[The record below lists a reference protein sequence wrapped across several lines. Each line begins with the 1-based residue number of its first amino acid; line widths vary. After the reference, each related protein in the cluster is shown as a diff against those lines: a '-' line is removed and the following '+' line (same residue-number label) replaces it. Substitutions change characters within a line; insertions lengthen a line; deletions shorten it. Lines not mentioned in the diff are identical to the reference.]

1 MLGPSLSYGF
11 VPQPCNKCFSF
22 SECPLFSFLLLIA
35 FCIAPKLIITITSS
49 YIIVSCSFFSV
60 SIDISSQFSSFPSLA
75 YSYFFS
81 KFECPQSKPAK
92 LLSFLQFVF
101 LSLSSHDTCLSVQL
115 LLLISDRL
123 HHRLHRP
130 LKKQQKE
137 ELLLLSVC
145 CRTLLLP
152 SFPFFSMPSSFVA
165 ANVCVLAALARGLC
179 RFAASKLSSSSS
191 SSPHLLSFT
200 LAALYD
206 CHSFR
211 LHCSVLCLV
220 VSEDHQCQVVVVVI
234 VRWSQFY

>member
-35 FCIAPKLIITITSS
+35 FCIAPKLIITITNSF
-49 YIIVSCSFFSV
+49 IIVSCSFFSV

-81 KFECPQSKPAK
+81 KFVCPQSKPAK

-101 LSLSSHDTCLSVQL
+101 LSLSSHDTCLFVQL

-152 SFPFFSMPSSFVA
+152 FPFFPCRHLLWQQMCVCLQHWRGDYVDSPLQCCLLFLLHLSPLTCSHSLWQHFTTVIHSDCTA
-165 ANVCVLAALARGLC
+165 VSCVLW
-179 RFAASKLSSSSS
+179 
-191 SSPHLLSFT
+191 
-200 LAALYD
+200 
-206 CHSFR
+206 
-211 LHCSVLCLV
+211 SVRTT
-220 VSEDHQCQVVVVVI
+220 S
-234 VRWSQFY
+234 VRW

>member
-1 MLGPSLSYGF
+1 MSSFFPFCCWLLF
-11 VPQPCNKCFSF
+11 V
-22 SECPLFSFLLLIA
+22 
-35 FCIAPKLIITITSS
+35 APKLIISITNSF
-49 YIIVSCSFFSV
+49 IIVSCSFFSV
-60 SIDISSQFSSFPSLA
+60 SIDISTQFSSFPSLA

-81 KFECPQSKPAK
+81 KFVCPQSKPAK

-137 ELLLLSVC
+137 ELLLLSAC

-211 LHCSVLCLV
+211 LHCSVCLV

-234 VRWSQFY
+234 VRWSQFYWQQLLVVLGC